1 MGGRRFCKECSSPQN
16 DAVSVDISFKRGSF
30 HPKDRIVA
38 HIARLR
44 ADIERGRQ
52 AEAELAEIR
61 KLLDGGPLL
70 VRFSNPLDGGP
81 PHDDRPRALWQRE
94 GDASRRSRWGR
105 AFSASAGRSTVEDH
119 LDRAIKAARHRHA
132 RMTPTCS
139 SVYVSCKPR
148 RRATSRNEAG
158 RSKTAWRRTSPR
170 ADARPSSPSASRD
183 SYTDRPI

>member
-94 GDASRRSRWGR
+94 GDAFETLTLGPSIQRVGGPKHRRRSSRPRDKGR
-105 AFSASAGRSTVEDH
+105 
-119 LDRAIKAARHRHA
+119 
-132 RMTPTCS
+132 
-139 SVYVSCKPR
+139 
-148 RRATSRNEAG
+148 EA
-158 RSKTAWRRTSPR
+158 
-170 ADARPSSPSASRD
+170 
-183 SYTDRPI
+183 